1 MTVGAG
7 KPADNQ
13 NGGGSKGIRRRS
25 PCLPPAKP
33 DGAGK
38 PSRA

>member
-13 NGGGSKGIRRRS
+13 NGDGSKGIRRRS

-38 PSRA
+38 PSLA

>member
-1 MTVGAG
+1 MKMLVR
-7 KPADNQ
+7 KPRDKQ

-38 PSRA
+38 PSLA

>member
-1 MTVGAG
+1 MKVWAG
-7 KPADNQ
+7 KPVDKQ

-38 PSRA
+38 PSLA

>member
-1 MTVGAG
+1 MKVWAG
-7 KPADNQ
+7 KPVDKQ

-25 PCLPPAKP
+25 PCLPPVKP

>member
-1 MTVGAG
+1 MKVGAG
-7 KPADNQ
+7 KPADKQ
-13 NGGGSKGIRRRS
+13 SGDGSKGIRRRS